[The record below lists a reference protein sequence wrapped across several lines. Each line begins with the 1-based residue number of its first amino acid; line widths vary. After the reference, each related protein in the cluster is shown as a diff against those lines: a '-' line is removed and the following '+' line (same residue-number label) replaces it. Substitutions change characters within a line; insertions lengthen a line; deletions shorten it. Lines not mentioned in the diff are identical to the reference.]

1 MTRSAGKCSEH
12 GNWGRHGESVGV
24 AKPSFWCSWHR
35 DTVEPYAWTGR
46 LVTKTTLN
54 LNDQLLRQAK
64 GRATRDGITLTRF
77 VEDAL
82 RARLA
87 TRRDGKRPF
96 RMRLKS
102 VKGDQPP
109 NVDISNRDALY
120 DVIDRQG
127 LRLTRTP

>member
-1 MTRSAGKCSEH
+1 M
-12 GNWGRHGESVGV
+12 
-24 AKPSFWCSWHR
+24 
-35 DTVEPYAWTGR
+35 
-46 LVTKTTLN
+46 TKTTLN
-54 LNDQLLRQAK
+54 LNDQVLRQAK
-64 GRATRDGITLTRF
+64 GRAARDGITLTRF

-87 TRRDGKRPF
+87 ARRDGKRLF

-120 DVIDRQG
+120 DVIDRQ
-127 LRLTRTP
+127 